1 VDDGFSAGT
10 ALRLSGVK
18 GGLPDYRR
26 YTGVE
31 REALREFLA
40 EYGRQARGFFV
51 DFGGD
56 GTEKKSGSVVFNP
69 ESRLIDLLL
78 TAGLL
83 RNAAGEVLNT
93 ADGFFRCALK
103 LDSHDGA
110 SIKAGL
116 VLEDES
122 GGIIG
127 GGGESQPAI
136 VVYSASLAVVGN
148 TVHRIADLGPRWT
161 ETSFLNTSIP
171 KSEMSAFLSLVFSRF
186 TGIPL
191 LYAGWTIR
199 RARPVQA
206 LPALLFMEIDRYGY
220 LHIRPIAH
228 LQNFPPLFLENEEIV
243 SAVNIDEAEKTI
255 GISEIVF
262 PEDSGE
268 LFRSLLL
275 KWDKTAKSMI
285 HEENGR
291 FILAPDFAKAFFAE
305 NIINLTRRFALLQTT
320 VLKDYR
326 LNFSRPKV
334 RLSMGRG
341 IDYLSGSC
349 EVELEGQTF
358 SFQDFMR
365 EYRSS
370 SFITLADGSHAFP
383 DKRTMD
389 KLGRLVSILDGGAI
403 ELSYFDIP
411 LLLQDDNFEV
421 DGAAWEDA
429 RPFFTNY
436 NDIASRPGEWTLA
449 EGCLRPYQ
457 EYGVRWL
464 DYLREYGMG
473 GCLADEMGLGKTIQ
487 VISLLRRL
495 YADALS
501 KAGGGRAG
509 KGGGAIHGGA
519 IHGGAKPKPGASAP
533 CLVLCPKSVVYNWDA
548 EIRRFAPELPVSVH
562 YGAERDFSEIKA
574 DQFSV
579 ILSTYATLRRDVEEF
594 GTIEFLYII
603 LDESQN
609 IKNLASQTAA
619 AVMSLKAK
627 HRLAMSGTPI
637 ENNLSDLYSLFRFL
651 NPAFFGSQ
659 KQFMSRYL
667 HPIQEENDEDAL
679 HELKARIYPFMLRRL
694 KRDVLRD
701 LPPKTEETA
710 FIELPAEHLAVYHRR
725 RLEYKRL
732 IEGIVASGEYNKQAF
747 FIFKALSELRRLA
760 SAPESGGAYDGISE
774 KRRYLMDVVAEL
786 AENGHKCLIF
796 TNFLANVE
804 NVSGDLT
811 ARGIENITM
820 TGSTS
825 DRQTLVHRFQTNPN
839 VKAFIMTL
847 KTGGAGINL
856 TAADYIFIMD
866 PWWNAAAEMQAIDR
880 AHRIGQENPVF
891 CYRLI
896 ARDTIEERILEL
908 QGRKADLA
916 ASLLS
921 DDTGSLKSL
930 SPEDIA
936 YLVGDK

>member
-1 VDDGFSAGT
+1 MNSPKLNAMAGFYFTLERVNNGFSDET
-10 ALRLSGVK
+10 ALRFSGGK

-26 YTGVE
+26 YTGSE

-40 EYGRQARGFFV
+40 EHGRQARGFYV
-51 DFGGD
+51 DFDGAKDGKKPGD
-56 GTEKKSGSVVFNP
+56 LIFNP
-69 ESRLIDLLL
+69 ENRLIERLLA
-78 TAGLL
+78 AGLL
-83 RNAAGEVLNT
+83 RNAGAEPLSA

-103 LDSHDGA
+103 LEDSGDSSVMA
-110 SIKAGL
+110 AL
-116 VLEDES
+116 VLEDGA
-122 GGIIG
+122 GGILEG
-127 GGGESQPAI
+127 GGKTAFA
-136 VVYSASLAVVGN
+136 VYGASIAVAGK
-148 TVHRIADLGPRWT
+148 TVYRVEDLGPRWN
-161 ETSFLNTSIP
+161 ETAFLNTVIP
-171 KSEMSAFLSLVFSRF
+171 RTEMSAFLSLVFSRF
-186 TGIPL
+186 TGMPL
-191 LYAGWTIR
+191 IYGGWTVR
-199 RARPVQA
+199 KARPVQA

-220 LHIRPIAH
+220 LHIRPIAY

-243 SAVNIDEAEKTI
+243 SAVNMDEAGKTI

-262 PEDSGE
+262 PEDSGDILRSM
-268 LFRSLLL
+268 LFKR
-275 KWDKTAKSMI
+275 DKTAKSML

-291 FILAPDFAKAFFAE
+291 FILAPDFAKTFFAE
-305 NIINLTRRFALLQTT
+305 NIIELTRRFVLLQTA

-349 EVELEGQTF
+349 EIELEGETF

-365 EYRSS
+365 EYRES
-370 SFITLADGSHAFP
+370 SFITLADGSRTFP

-389 KLGRLVSILDGGAI
+389 KLDRLVSALDGGAVQ
-403 ELSYFDIP
+403 LSYFDIP

-421 DGAAWEDA
+421 EGAAWEDA
-429 RPFFTNY
+429 RPFFANY
-436 NDIASRPGEWTLA
+436 NGIASRPGEWPLA
-449 EGCLRPYQ
+449 EGSLRPYQ

-487 VISLLRRL
+487 VIALLRAL
-495 YADALS
+495 YAARS
-501 KAGGGRAG
+501 SARKVRR
-509 KGGGAIHGGA
+509 
-519 IHGGAKPKPGASAP
+519 GGAKAEAAAP
-533 CLVLCPKSVVYNWDA
+533 CLVLCPKSVVFNWES
-548 EIRRFAPELPVSVH
+548 EIRRFAPELPLSVH
-562 YGAERDFSEIKA
+562 YGAEREFSDIKPDEFA
-574 DQFSV
+574 V
-579 ILSTYATLRRDVEEF
+579 VLSTYATLRRDVEEF
-594 GTIEFLYII
+594 GTIEFMYII

-659 KQFMSRYL
+659 KQFLSRYL
-667 HPIQEENDEDAL
+667 HPIQEANDEDAL
-679 HELKARIYPFMLRRL
+679 RDLKARIYPFMLRRL

-710 FIELPAEHLAVYHRR
+710 FIELPAEHLAAYHRR

-760 SAPESGGAYDGISE
+760 SAPESGGDYAGISE
-774 KRRYLMDVVAEL
+774 KRRYLTDVVAEL

-796 TNFLANVE
+796 TNFLANVD

-825 DRQTLVHRFQTNPN
+825 DRQTLVHRFQTNPD

-847 KTGGAGINL
+847 KTGGTGLNL
-856 TAADYIFIMD
+856 TAAEYIFIMD

-908 QGRKADLA
+908 QKRKADLA
-916 ASLLS
+916 ESLLS
-921 DDTGSLKSL
+921 DDTGSLKAL
-930 SPEDIA
+930 SAEDIA
-936 YLVGDK
+936 YLVGDE